1 MLDALCRKMS
11 KQKLHRVKAMQS
23 LQKGQTGKVCNKF
36 IIYFFYVIVCIQ
48 GKNLD
53 YLVSLL
59 QD

>member
-11 KQKLHRVKAMQS
+11 KQKLHRVKAMQC
-23 LQKGQTGKVCNKF
+23 LQKGQTGKVCNKV
-36 IIYFFYVIVCIQ
+36 IIYFYVIVCIQ